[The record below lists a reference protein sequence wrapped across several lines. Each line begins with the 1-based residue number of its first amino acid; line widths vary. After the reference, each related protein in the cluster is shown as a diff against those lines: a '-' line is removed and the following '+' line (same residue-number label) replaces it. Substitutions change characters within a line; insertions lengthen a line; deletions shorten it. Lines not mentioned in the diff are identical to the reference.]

1 MRLNYLQ
8 NGGHDQNVL
17 NRFTEM
23 EYNARF
29 KQANNNR
36 IQSMQPKF
44 GKKSLVHF
52 FSQNL
57 TSLALA
63 FLLASICIKNY
74 SSQKKII
81 LF

>member
-29 KQANNNR
+29 KQANNAR
-36 IQSMQPKF
+36 IPTGPKF
-44 GKKSLVHF
+44 GIYLFPKSYKYNVK
-52 FSQNL
+52 QNNIV
-57 TSLALA
+57 
-63 FLLASICIKNY
+63 FH
-74 SSQKKII
+74 
-81 LF
+81 

>member
-29 KQANNNR
+29 KQANNER
-36 IQSMQPKF
+36 ALQSVPKF
-44 GKKSLVHF
+44 GKKI
-52 FSQNL
+52 
-57 TSLALA
+57 
-63 FLLASICIKNY
+63 FLLFLMVA
-74 SSQKKII
+74 KI
-81 LF
+81 L